1 VLPDQ
6 NSNSNTK
13 KRWIL
18 AVDDEPDITLT
29 VKAGLEATGLFQVDT
44 FNDPE
49 LALSSFK
56 PRLYDIVLLDF
67 KMPKMY
73 GYEIKT
79 SETYCVMEVG
89 NSRSRI
95 VTNNACRHNDLSLGR
110 FVGHHGTR
118 SESHFPFMSCNDTG
132 LLLLPARERSMESA
146 SRALQCDEPALVL
159 I

>member
-73 GYEIKT
+73 GYELYDEMKKIDNKVKVCFMTATYQNYEGLRAAFPTIEGFQYYLLRVLYLLSYLFGQYSYLLNMPLLQGHIKQP
-79 SETYCVMEVG
+79 
-89 NSRSRI
+89 
-95 VTNNACRHNDLSLGR
+95 
-110 FVGHHGTR
+110 GH
-118 SESHFPFMSCNDTG
+118 
-132 LLLLPARERSMESA
+132 
-146 SRALQCDEPALVL
+146 LQYDNKEKK
-159 I
+159 

>member
-29 VKAGLEATGLFQVDT
+29 VKEGLEATGLFQVDT

-73 GYEIKT
+73 GYELYDEMKKIDNKVKVCFMT
-79 SETYCVMEVG
+79 ATYQK
-89 NSRSRI
+89 
-95 VTNNACRHNDLSLGR
+95 L
-110 FVGHHGTR
+110 
-118 SESHFPFMSCNDTG
+118 
-132 LLLLPARERSMESA
+132 
-146 SRALQCDEPALVL
+146 
-159 I
+159 